1 MSQVDF
7 PPLAAASVRL
17 RKPPGRPRR
26 TGSEHSSG
34 TPLSAPTI
42 ARTTDPMAIAPTPA
56 APAPP
61 PGDVGVGPGASRE
74 TIVAH
79 AANPA
84 LAPAGQIG
92 VRGRQTH
99 SQAHR
104 GRP

>member
-1 MSQVDF
+1 MAR
-7 PPLAAASVRL
+7 AADVA
-17 RKPPGRPRR
+17 PR
-26 TGSEHSSG
+26 GDHV
-34 TPLSAPTI
+34 LMSAPTI
-42 ARTTDPMAIAPTPA
+42 ARTTDHMAIAPMPA

-92 VRGRQTH
+92 VRR
-99 SQAHR
+99 
-104 GRP
+104 